1 MGEKNNAGILEM
13 LGGVGILFTE
23 MALRVFRLGKMH
35 PLHTIEKCEKVFY
48 IGLKKK
54 QLG

>member
-23 MALRVFRLGKMH
+23 MALEFLGSAKFT
-35 PLHTIEKCEKVFY
+35 L
-48 IGLKKK
+48 
-54 QLG
+54 

>member
-23 MALRVFRLGKMH
+23 MALDFFGYS
-35 PLHTIEKCEKVFY
+35 KCT
-48 IGLKKK
+48 L
-54 QLG
+54 